1 MNRRSVTITTIILFI
16 LVLVGYWAFTSVNR
30 QSSTDTII
38 RDKDTGEVFDSS
50 ENNIQTG
57 GSGTNTGKGVLFG
70 IEPLTNKL
78 IQEKRGVAYI
88 ESVRQ
93 ALWDFNKQ
101 RADNKLKSI
110 TVRPQDVS
118 LDIDTI
124 KASIRLDQSD
134 TILPIIIQPSST
146 NNAAIIT
153 INKDGDSYGGTF
165 VYVGKINAPQNL
177 LFTIKQKNDSSS
189 DIVVQTYEGYRE
201 AALRYLESI
210 GYDVPDFEIEF
221 TNYENPF

>member
-1 MNRRSVTITTIILFI
+1 MNRRSITITIIVLFI
-16 LVLVGYWAFTSVNR
+16 LVLIGYWAFTSVSR
-30 QSSTDTII
+30 QSSTNTVI
-38 RDKDTGEVFDSS
+38 RDKDTGEIFDSG

-110 TVRPQDVS
+110 TVRPQDVT
-118 LDIDTI
+118 LNINTI
-124 KASIRLDQSD
+124 TASIRLDQSD
-134 TILPIIIQPSST
+134 TILPIIIQPSTT

-165 VYVGKINAPQNL
+165 VYVGKISAPQNL

-189 DIVVQTYEGYRE
+189 DLIVQTYEGYRE

-210 GYDVPDFEIEF
+210 GYNVPDFKIEF

>member
-1 MNRRSVTITTIILFI
+1 MNRRSITITIIVLFI
-16 LVLVGYWAFTSVNR
+16 LVLVGYWAFTAVSR
-30 QSSTDTII
+30 QSSTDTVI
-38 RDKDTGEVFDSS
+38 RDKDTGEVFNSG

-101 RADNKLKSI
+101 RADNQLKNI
-110 TVRPQDVS
+110 TIRPQDIT
-118 LDIDTI
+118 LTPDRIT
-124 KASIRLDQSD
+124 ATIRLDQSD

-153 INKDGDSYGGTF
+153 INKGGDSYGGAF
-165 VYVGKINAPQNL
+165 VYVGKISAPQNL
-177 LFTIKQKNDSSS
+177 LFSIRQKDSSS
-189 DIVVQTYEGYRE
+189 SDLIVQTYEGYRE

-210 GYDVPDFEIEF
+210 GYNVPDFKIEF

>member
-1 MNRRSVTITTIILFI
+1 MNRRSITITIIVLFI
-16 LVLVGYWAFTSVNR
+16 LVLVGYWAFTSVSR
-30 QSSTDTII
+30 QSSTNTVI
-38 RDKDTGEVFDSS
+38 RDKDTGEIFDSG

-57 GSGTNTGKGVLFG
+57 GSGTNTGRGVLFG

-110 TVRPQDVS
+110 TVRPQDVT
-118 LDIDTI
+118 LNIDTI
-124 KASIRLDQSD
+124 TASIRLDQSD
-134 TILPIIIQPSST
+134 TILPIIIQPSTT

-165 VYVGKINAPQNL
+165 VYVGKISAPQNL

-189 DIVVQTYEGYRE
+189 DLIVQTYEGYRE

-210 GYDVPDFEIEF
+210 GYNVPNFKIEF